1 MILIIMFSLIFD
13 VIQKNNEAGEYD
25 KIGFFTG
32 GILTTLRLSL
42 GDFDFNFIEKNE
54 LDNNTHILFWI
65 LWFMMVVFSS
75 LIFLNFIIAEVCNS
89 YAEVRSNIDAFIYK
103 ERASLIA
110 EAEDIMS
117 NKSKTDKNCFPTFII
132 SR

>member
-1 MILIIMFSLIFD
+1 MFSLIFD
-13 VIQKNNEAGEYD
+13 VIQKNNEAGEYE
-25 KIGFFTG
+25 KIGFFAG

-54 LDNNTHILFWI
+54 LDNKTHILFWI

-89 YAEVRSNIDAFIYK
+89 YSEVRTNIDAFIYK

-117 NKSKTDKNCFPTFII
+117 NKSKTNKYSFPHFII

>member
-1 MILIIMFSLIFD
+1 MFSLIFD
-13 VIQKNNEAGEYD
+13 VIQKNKAGEYD
-25 KIGFFTG
+25 KIGFFVG

-42 GDFDFNFIEKNE
+42 GDFDFNFIEKNKL
-54 LDNNTHILFWI
+54 LDTDTHILFWI

-117 NKSKTDKNCFPTFII
+117 NKSKTDKNSFPTFII

>member
-1 MILIIMFSLIFD
+1 
-13 VIQKNNEAGEYD
+13 
-25 KIGFFTG
+25 
-32 GILTTLRLSL
+32 LSL
-42 GDFDFNFIEKNE
+42 GDFDFNFIEKNK
-54 LDNNTHILFWI
+54 LDENIHILFWI
-65 LWFMMVVFSS
+65 LWFMMVIFSS

-117 NKSKTDKNCFPTFII
+117 KKSKADKNCFPTFII

>member
-1 MILIIMFSLIFD
+1 MFSLIFD

-42 GDFDFNFIEKNE
+42 GDFDFNFIEKND
-54 LDNNTHILFWI
+54 LDNSTHILFWI

-89 YAEVRSNIDAFIYK
+89 YLDVKSNIDAFIYK

-117 NKSKTDKNCFPTFII
+117 KKSRAEKNCFPTFII

>member
-1 MILIIMFSLIFD
+1 MFSLIID
-13 VIQKNNEAGEYD
+13 VIKKNDTADEYG
-25 KIGFFTG
+25 KIGFFSG

-42 GDFDFNFIEKNE
+42 GDFDFKFIEEDTKLE
-54 LDNNTHILFWI
+54 TKSHILFWI
-65 LWFMMVVFSS
+65 LWVMMVIFSS

-89 YAEVRSNIDAFIYK
+89 YSDVKSNIEAFIYK

-117 NKSKTDKNCFPTFII
+117 KSSKSDKNRFPIFII